1 MKTGANSLMNNMD
14 SNIMPVLPNMCDH
27 HSTTEED
34 DDVVVARTCDDCA
47 TPDVMSV
54 EMLRSSSAVSSST
67 SSLSSEEDVS
77 LSEMETR
84 SLEDDDNDLLDLLA
98 ETLDVDF
105 DPDLLLL

>member
-1 MKTGANSLMNNMD
+1 MNNMD

-27 HSTTEED
+27 HSTTEEG
-34 DDVVVARTCDDCA
+34 DVAVARTDDCA

-54 EMLRSSSAVSSST
+54 EMLRSSSSVSSST

-77 LSEMETR
+77 SSETETR
-84 SLEDDDNDLLDLLA
+84 SMEDDDDDDLLDLLA

-105 DPDLLLL
+105 DPDLLLLWLIDW

>member
-14 SNIMPVLPNMCDH
+14 SNIMSALPNMCDH
-27 HSTTEED
+27 RSTTEED
-34 DDVVVARTCDDCA
+34 DVAVVARTDDCA

-54 EMLRSSSAVSSST
+54 EMLRSSSTVSST

-77 LSEMETR
+77 SSETETR
-84 SLEDDDNDLLDLLA
+84 SMEDDDDLLDLLA